1 MDDNSEIDYYINNI
15 IENKNKD
22 EILEEEIENIFN
34 NMLNETPC
42 YIFFDIPPIQYSI
55 VGLGIN
61 LSYIDT
67 TFLIPNLFRLCYS
80 QNSAVVPYIG
90 PIYINSIN
98 TVNYFPLLIDV
109 NFIKSFLYFNFPGA
123 IKNFNNNFDFINSI
137 YSYKNLNK
145 KYTTYASFTSPIDI
159 ILNTYS
165 SNSLLIQLIK
175 FSNYITN
182 AYYTYNNNLLLNDFI
197 IGWDFTQSCITFNN
211 IDIFTTGN
219 YTAGINIITQNIAYN
234 IYYSY
239 FGTLYYNNG
248 RSNLNNETNP
258 FITTQK
264 YSIYTIL
271 QITMEVFND
280 ITSEIKCYFE
290 NKTYCKKSYMYA
302 YNIPILLKIY
312 KNYYNNQIYTI
323 SKNYSI
329 NNRVKVTPTVIFIQD
344 YVNKFISVYYST
356 YPNRYLIKTLYLNDG
371 KDALIFFNSLGNNW
385 STAPE
390 YTPISYWYYY
400 INIGNPSPVELYNI
414 NNIVNGTYTTL
425 VGTGSFSDAYNTLYN
440 TNNSYYISNTITY
453 VNYGLYPD
461 SGILYESGSLDP
473 LYIDPN
479 LLYFYTF
486 SATHLNDG
494 YVKNLATNNYDLLI
508 DSNVTIE
515 NTLNTSYTD
524 SQTTVVTGGT
534 TIEGVSVGS
543 TTTIIPPTMQGATIK
558 TNDFSLNSNYF
569 TISFMFKTNSSY
581 TTKTIIFSLN
591 MDPSNSYNNNN
602 IYIYIMDASSS
613 SYHTLYFCINNDSN
627 IFFLTRKN
635 TQYFI
640 SWTITKDN
648 NGSALWIIYINDV
661 KKIYTKTANNAVF
674 PSILTVKSGYIG
686 KYPTNTENYKG
697 TIDNFFIY
705 NNILS
710 DDQIINIYK
719 KRLSGLIGIDTSL
732 NIPIKYYLN
741 IPIQYFTYN
750 GYTNINGIV
759 YYFND
764 SNNKLQSILFET
776 LQSPKTLIN
785 GQNDDTTPV
794 PGIVLQYY
802 KNI

>member
-15 IENKNKD
+15 IENKNQD
-22 EILEEEIENIFN
+22 DILEEEIENIFN

-42 YIFFDIPPIQYSI
+42 YIFYDTPPIQYSI
-55 VGLGIN
+55 IGLGVNVNI
-61 LSYIDT
+61 IDT

-80 QNSAVVPYIG
+80 QNNAVVPYIG
-90 PIYINSIN
+90 PTYINSVN

-109 NFIKSFLYFNFPGA
+109 NFIKSFLYFNFPGG

-159 ILNTYS
+159 IFKTYS
-165 SNSLLIQLIK
+165 SNSLLIELVK
-175 FSNYITN
+175 FSNYLTDS
-182 AYYTYNNNLLLNDFI
+182 YYTYNNSLLLNNFI
-197 IGWDFTQSCITFNN
+197 VEWDFTQSCITFNN

-219 YTAGINIITQNIAYN
+219 YTTNYDIITQNIGYN

-258 FITTQK
+258 LITKQK
-264 YSIYTIL
+264 YNIYTIL

-290 NKTYCKKSYMYA
+290 NKSYCKKSYMYA
-302 YNIPILLKIY
+302 YNIPVLLKIY
-312 KNYYNNQIYTI
+312 QNYYNNQIYTI
-323 SKNYSI
+323 SKNYSV
-329 NNRVKVTPTVIFIQD
+329 NNGVKVIPTVILIQD

-356 YPNRYLIKTLYLNDG
+356 YPNRYLIKTIYLNSG
-371 KDALIFFNSLGNNW
+371 KDALVFFNSLGNNW
-385 STAPE
+385 STAPDN
-390 YTPISYWYYY
+390 TPISYWYYY

-425 VGTGSFSDAYNTLYN
+425 IGTGSFSDAYNTLYN
-440 TNNSYYISNTITY
+440 ANNSYYISNTITY
-453 VNYGLYPD
+453 VNDGLYPD

-486 SATHLNDG
+486 TGSHYNNG

-508 DSNVTIE
+508 DSGMTIS
-515 NTLNTSYTD
+515 NFYNSSVLTNISSTYINI
-524 SQTTVVTGGT
+524 GGT
-534 TIEGVSVGS
+534 
-543 TTTIIPPTMQGATIK
+543 IITKG
-558 TNDFSLNSNYF
+558 FSLNSDGF
-569 TISFMFKTNSSY
+569 TISFILRTSISY
-581 TTKTIIFSLN
+581 TTNTTIFSLN
-591 MDPSNSYNNNN
+591 TDPGNSYSNNN
-602 IYIYIMDASSS
+602 IYIYIINGTGL
-613 SYHTLYFCINNDSN
+613 YYNLYFCINNNNVVSSIN
-627 IFFLTRKN
+627 FSTQIKKN
-635 TQYFI
+635 TPYFI
-640 SWTITKDN
+640 SWTIARDVS
-648 NGSALWIIYINDV
+648 GVPLWIIYINNVKYTYTNDV
-661 KKIYTKTANNAVF
+661 NNVVF
-674 PSILTVKSGYIG
+674 PNILQVNSGYIG
-686 KYPTNTENYKG
+686 KYPTNTQNFQG

-705 NNILS
+705 NSILN
-710 DDQIINIYK
+710 DAQISNIYS
-719 KRLSGLIGIDTSL
+719 KRSSTQTGVDTSSGAE
-732 NIPIKYYLN
+732 YYFN
-741 IPIQYFTYN
+741 IPIQYYTYN